1 MLRYS
6 NFYRRR
12 FKPAVSRAGLP
23 EGTRFH
29 DLRHSCAALLIAEG
43 AHPKAIMDWLGHS
56 SIQVTLGTYGHL
68 FPNLE
73 ASLVDALDE
82 VYRSA
87 QPIQVATVSSIER

>member
-1 MLRYS
+1 M
-6 NFYRRR
+6 
-12 FKPAVSRAGLP
+12 P
-23 EGTRFH
+23 EATRFH

-87 QPIQVATVSSIER
+87 QPIEVATVSSIER